1 MVEFKEDRRDRSLR
15 LMEINARFWGS
26 LQLAIDAGVNFPCI
40 LADIAAGKS
49 PLSPPSYRSGV
60 RSRWLAGDLDSL
72 LMLLTRSRARLAL
85 PVSHPGRP
93 SSIWEFLHF
102 RGCDLH
108 YEVERCDD
116 LGPAVLEWR
125 RRLTGR

>member
-40 LADIAAGKS
+40 LADMVAGHL
-49 PLSPPSYRSGV
+49 PPTLPSYRAGV

-72 LMLLTRSRARLAL
+72 LMLLTRSRNRLAVPL
-85 PVSHPGRP
+85 SHPGRL
-93 SSIWEFLHF
+93 SSLWEFMHF
-102 RGCDLH
+102 WGSDLR
-108 YEVERCDD
+108 YEVERRDD
-116 LGPAVLEWR
+116 PGPGVLEWR